1 MNIHAERN
9 DFAAELLST
18 ATATAAKIIGN
29 RSIPPVPLPLIG
41 LRQQH
46 VPPSA
51 GSSNRPSN
59 NHENVK
65 ENHNSRNEFAKTLLY
80 KMRPR

>member
-1 MNIHAERN
+1 MLKETTLLHV
-9 DFAAELLST
+9 AAELHST
-18 ATATAAKIIGN
+18 ATATAEIIRN
-29 RSIPPVPLPLIG
+29 HSVSPVPLPLIR

-59 NHENVK
+59 KRENVK
-65 ENHNSRNEFAKTLLY
+65 ENHHSWNEFAKTLLS
-80 KMRPR
+80 KMRPL